1 MIRKSTK
8 KILENIVRALYEN
21 GSLGYRE
28 LKRTIEG
35 PKYLACVDNLIA
47 WDTYGKCINEL
58 KNDIIQSNPSKEK
71 QTDSLFKKTPLS
83 LSERG
88 KKIYSLGL
96 PIISK
101 ANIVNTATKAEEL
114 SEEEVR
120 LKRYNLLLSYIVFH
134 PRYNHEISNEKQLD
148 QLLSKIGFSKNSLK
162 VDDEYT
168 QEYNIDKT
176 GANEYHHR
184 IWFKPLTG
192 VKICKDEYIREGNKS
207 RILYSYELPGISKSE
222 FIKIQPNGNVEIAN
236 IHKQITYSPLEV
248 EEDFRKLEENNII
261 APVDTPS
268 VRTFN
273 GETRYDITD
282 KTLKD
287 LLRHYYILF
296 GEIDNRIRYDI
307 RYLHQPSPTLR
318 KFYSIFYDPTF
329 IDSYFI
335 ESVEERKRLEYSVKE
350 EEKIDRRRNAHR
362 ITSQF
367 DEGSIKIRFE
377 QLKKNYASTIRRYDY
392 LLVEP
397 LDQIECIIK
406 DNDRKRKKMN
416 VSLSFY

>member
-1 MIRKSTK
+1 
-8 KILENIVRALYEN
+8 NIVRALYEN

-28 LKRTIEG
+28 LKRTIES
-35 PKYLACVDNLIA
+35 PKYLDRVDNLIA
-47 WDTYGKCINEL
+47 WDTYGKCIDEL
-58 KNDIIQSNPSKEK
+58 IKYGIIQPNPSKEK
-71 QTDSLFKKTPLS
+71 QRHSLFKKTPLS

-96 PIISK
+96 SIISK

-114 SEEEVR
+114 SKEEVR
-120 LKRYNLLLSYIVFH
+120 LKRYNLLLSCIVFP
-134 PRYNHEISNEKQLD
+134 PRYNHKISNEKQLE
-148 QLLSKIGFSKNSLK
+148 QLLSRIGFSKNNLQ

-176 GANEYHHR
+176 GAKEYHKR
-184 IWFKPLTG
+184 IWFKPLSG
-192 VKICKDEYIREGNKS
+192 IKFRKDEYIRNDIKPQ
-207 RILYSYELPGISKSE
+207 ILYYYELPGISKSE
-222 FIKIQPNGNVEIAN
+222 FIKIQPHGNVEIAN
-236 IHKQITYSPLEV
+236 IHKEITYSPLEA
-248 EEDFRKLEENNII
+248 EEDFRKLEENTII
-261 APVDTPS
+261 APLDIPS
-268 VRTFN
+268 VRTFK

-282 KTLKD
+282 ETLKEFIRD
-287 LLRHYYILF
+287 YYILF

-307 RYLHQPSPTLR
+307 RYLHQPSPILR

-335 ESVEERKRLEYSVKE
+335 ESVAERKRLEYDVNE
-350 EEKIDRRRNAHR
+350 EEKIYRKKNAHR

-377 QLKKNYASTIRRYDY
+377 QLKKKYASTIIKYDY
-392 LLVEP
+392 LLVEL

-406 DNDRKRKKMN
+406 DSDRKRKKMN
-416 VSLSFY
+416 VSLSYY

>member
-1 MIRKSTK
+1 MIKKSTK
-8 KILENIVRALYEN
+8 KVLENIVRSLYEN

-58 KNDIIQSNPSKEK
+58 KYGIIQSNPSKEK
-71 QTDSLFKKTPLS
+71 QTDSLFKKKTPLS

-101 ANIVNTATKAEEL
+101 ANIFKTATKAEEL

-120 LKRYNLLLSYIVFH
+120 LKRYNLLLSFIVFH
-134 PRYNHEISNEKQLD
+134 PRYNYEISNEKQLD
-148 QLLSKIGFSKNSLK
+148 QLLSKIGSSKNSLQ

-176 GANEYHHR
+176 GSKEYHNR
-184 IWFKPLTG
+184 IWFKPLSG
-192 VKICKDEYIREGNKS
+192 INIRKDEYIRDDIKS
-207 RILYSYELPGISKSE
+207 RILYYYELPGISKSE

-261 APVDTPS
+261 MPLDTPS

-287 LLRHYYILF
+287 FLWHYYILF

-307 RYLHQPSPTLR
+307 KYLHHPSPTLR
-318 KFYSIFYDPTF
+318 KF
-329 IDSYFI
+329 
-335 ESVEERKRLEYSVKE
+335 
-350 EEKIDRRRNAHR
+350 
-362 ITSQF
+362 
-367 DEGSIKIRFE
+367 
-377 QLKKNYASTIRRYDY
+377 
-392 LLVEP
+392 
-397 LDQIECIIK
+397 
-406 DNDRKRKKMN
+406 
-416 VSLSFY
+416 